1 MNRNRRRRLMGRYM
15 GNGNREVAGLSL
27 VALMDMF
34 TNLVFFLLVSQGA
47 TVIQEPRKEIK
58 LPDSYV
64 EEKPRPTVVMMVSEK
79 SVLVEGDPLA
89 TIDEVLA
96 SKEDTVP
103 SVRDRLMKI
112 KSKVIGINEQTNA
125 QSDEVT
131 ILADKTL
138 QFKVL
143 KKLMSTCASAGYS
156 KISLAVNQTTPQF

>member
-1 MNRNRRRRLMGRYM
+1 MSRRLRRMGRFR
-15 GNGNREVAGLSL
+15 GTANKKVAGLSL

-47 TVIQEPRKEIK
+47 TVIQEPRKEIN

-89 TIDEVLA
+89 TVDEILET
-96 SKEDTVP
+96 KEDSIP
-103 SVRDRLMKI
+103 SVRDRLVQI
-112 KSKVIGINEQTNA
+112 KRKVIGLNEQTNS

-131 ILADKTL
+131 ILAHKTL
-138 QFKVL
+138 PFKVL

-156 KISLAVNQTTPQF
+156 KISLAVNQMTPQI

>member
-1 MNRNRRRRLMGRYM
+1 MRRMGRFRS
-15 GNGNREVAGLSL
+15 NGNRVAGLSL

-47 TVIQEPRKEIK
+47 TVIAEPRKEIM

-64 EEKPRPTVVMMVSEK
+64 EEKPRPTVVMMVSDK

-89 TIDEVLA
+89 TLDEVLA
-96 SKEDTVP
+96 TKEDSVP
-103 SVRDRLMKI
+103 SVRDRLVQI
-112 KSKVIGINEQTNA
+112 KRKVIGLNEQTNA

-131 ILADKTL
+131 ILADKGL
-138 QFKVL
+138 PFKVL

-156 KISLAVNQTTPQF
+156 KISLAVNQKTPQS